1 MLCGAL
7 SGVRVFDRQ
16 IWLSHVAGHD
26 DLSPFE
32 AGEPMAAVQELVGH
46 THASLEQD
54 DLSFG
59 LLLPG
64 DDQPLAERAMA
75 FSRWCRG
82 FLSGFGLAGIADLT
96 MLGEDAREF
105 LRDVERFVS
114 LDVGNEGEV
123 EERALLELTEF
134 TRMGVLIVRTDV
146 ARLPSAAEAP
156 SGTC

>member
-1 MLCGAL
+1 MLCGTL
-7 SGVRVFDRQ
+7 SGLRVFDRQ

-32 AGEPMAAVQELVGH
+32 AGEPMAAVQELVEY

-54 DLSFG
+54 DLSFE

-75 FSRWCRG
+75 FARWCRG

-96 MLGEDAREF
+96 LLGEDAREF
-105 LRDVERFVS
+105 LRDVDRFAS
-114 LDVGNEGEV
+114 LDVANEGED

-134 TRMGVLIVRTDV
+134 TRMGVLIVRTD
-146 ARLPSAAEAP
+146 AAKIPGAVHAP
-156 SGTC
+156 FGTC